1 MKKQTF
7 IIAVIGGL
15 VVSNVYFALKA
26 ISLGGELDDAKKE
39 ASSFHRNEKVINFS
53 RLFID
58 SVLKN
63 GNEVDFDT
71 RLKLE
76 NAIRDIKD
84 DEILA
89 QWNKFT
95 KSQTEDDA
103 QNEVKNLLDLLMKKI
118 Q

>member
-1 MKKQTF
+1 MKNRIIF
-7 IIAVIGGL
+7 IAVVGGL
-15 VVSNVYFALKA
+15 IVSNTYFALKA
-26 ISLGGELDDAKKE
+26 GSLGGELAAAKKE
-39 ASSFHRNEKVINFS
+39 ISSFHRNEKVINFS

-58 SVLKN
+58 SVLKS

-89 QWNKFT
+89 QWDKFV
-95 KSQTEDDA
+95 KSKTEAEA
-103 QNEVKNLLDLLMKKI
+103 QDEVKDLLDLLMKKI

>member
-1 MKKQTF
+1 MKKRIF

-15 VVSNVYFALKA
+15 VVSNSYFALKA
-26 ISLGGELDDAKKE
+26 RSLGGELNDARKE
-39 ASSFHRNEKVINFS
+39 TSSFHRNEKVINFS
-53 RLFID
+53 RLFIG
-58 SVLKN
+58 SVLKS

-89 QWNKFT
+89 QWNNFT
-95 KSQTEDDA
+95 KSQTEADA

>member
-1 MKKQTF
+1 MKKRIF

-26 ISLGGELDDAKKE
+26 RSLGGELNDARKE
-39 ASSFHRNEKVINFS
+39 TSSFHRNEKVINFS

-58 SVLKN
+58 SVLKS
-63 GNEVDFDT
+63 GNEVDFNT

-76 NAIRDIKD
+76 NAIREIRD

-89 QWNKFT
+89 QWDKFV
-95 KSQTEDDA
+95 KSKTEAEA
-103 QNEVKNLLDLLMKKI
+103 QDEVKDLLDLLMKKI

>member
-1 MKKQTF
+1 MKNRIIF
-7 IIAVIGGL
+7 IAVIGGL
-15 VVSNVYFALKA
+15 VVSNVYFALKSS
-26 ISLGGELDDAKKE
+26 SLGGELNDARKE

-58 SVLKN
+58 SVLKS

-89 QWNKFT
+89 QWNNFT
-95 KSQTEDDA
+95 KSQTEADA